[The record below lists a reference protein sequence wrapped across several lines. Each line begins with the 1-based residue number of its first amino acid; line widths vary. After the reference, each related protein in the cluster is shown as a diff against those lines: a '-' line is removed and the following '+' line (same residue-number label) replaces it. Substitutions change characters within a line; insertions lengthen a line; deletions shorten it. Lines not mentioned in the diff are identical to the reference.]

1 MAKIDSL
8 PLPESLKG
16 YCADHGITELYPPQ
30 AECVEKGLFEGASL
44 LLAIPTAS
52 GKTLVAE
59 MAMHAHVARGGR
71 CLYIV
76 PLRALAAEKHRDFSA
91 AGLDVGIAT
100 GDFGRRDEHLG
111 RHAVVVATS
120 EKVDSLVRNGASWL
134 REVTLLVVDEV
145 HLIGDDHRGATLE
158 MVITKLRSLCPGMQ
172 FLGLSATV
180 GNPEEIAAW
189 LDAAC
194 VTGDWRPVPLREGV
208 YWDGAIHF
216 IDEDVPVPRQTR
228 HDDVNL
234 VADTVSGGG
243 QCLVFV
249 SSRRNAE
256 AFARRAASGLALED
270 NRLAPRAAALEREGH
285 TDLGR
290 SLAACAARGAAFH
303 HAGLGPE
310 QRRLVEEGF
319 RDGVLRVIA
328 STPTLAA
335 GLNLPARRVV
345 IRDYLRF
352 EAGRGMQP
360 IPVGEYHQMAG
371 RAGRPRLDPVGEAVL
386 IAKSADGVDQL
397 VEHYIESPPEDVQ
410 SQCATGSALCTHVLS
425 LVATRFCTDRT
436 GLLAVLSRTF
446 FAHQEGADTLGPVAD
461 RVIEALAGM
470 EMLTDLGGRLDATE
484 FGDLTSRLSVDPRT
498 ADLVACGLDGAEEY
512 ADLALLHLLCTAPEM
527 PTLFVRSKDR
537 ATLERALW
545 EEGEALWAEL
555 PVYEGA
561 EAMDAFTRAF
571 KTALLLVDWIG
582 EVPEERICE
591 RFGVG
596 PGDVYMVTDRM
607 RWLVHAAA
615 RIARLFDHP
624 FAREIADLEVRVT
637 HGVKAELLPLIRL
650 SGIGRVRA
658 RRLYTN
664 GITTPAA
671 LREADPDRV
680 AAIIGRGIA
689 EKVLAAAGDAG
700 PEEESV
706 NQTSLDRFG
715 GR

>member
-1 MAKIDSL
+1 VDVDSL
-8 PLPESLKG
+8 PLPESLKV
-16 YCADHGITELYPPQ
+16 YCADRGITKLYPPQ
-30 AECVEKGLFEGASL
+30 AECVERGLFEGANL
-44 LLAIPTAS
+44 LVAIPTAS

-59 MAMHAHVARGGR
+59 MAMHLHAARGGR

-76 PLRALAAEKHRDFSA
+76 PLRALAAEKHRDFTA
-91 AGLDVGIAT
+91 AGLDAGIAT
-100 GDFGRRDEHLG
+100 GEFGRRDEHLG
-111 RHAVVVATS
+111 RYRTVVATS

-172 FLGLSATV
+172 CLGLSATI
-180 GNPEEIAAW
+180 GNPEEIACW

-216 IDEDVPVPRQTR
+216 DDHDRPVPKTTR
-228 HDDVNL
+228 HDDFNL
-234 VADTVSGGG
+234 AADTIGEGG

-256 AFARRAASGLALED
+256 AFARRAASGLSFEDDRLPAL
-270 NRLAPRAAALEREGH
+270 AAALEREAH
-285 TDLGR
+285 TELGR

-319 RDGVLRVIA
+319 SDGVIRVIS

-352 EAGRGMQP
+352 EAGRGMVP

-371 RAGRPRLDPVGEAVL
+371 RAGRPRLDPYGEAVL

-397 VEHYIESPPEDVQ
+397 VEHYIESPPEDVR
-410 SQCATGSALCTHVLS
+410 SRCATGGALCTHLLS

-436 GLLAVLSRTF
+436 GLREVLSRTF
-446 FAHQEGADTLGPVAD
+446 FAHQEGGESLGPVSD
-461 RVIEALAGM
+461 RVIDSLREM

-498 ADLVACGLDGAEEY
+498 ADLVARGLDRADEY
-512 ADLALLHLLCTAPEM
+512 ADIGLLHLLCTAPEM

-537 ATLERALW
+537 ASLERALW
-545 EEGEALWAEL
+545 EEGDMLWAEL

-561 EAMDAFTRAF
+561 EAMEGFTRAF
-571 KTALLLVDWIG
+571 KTALLLVDWIS
-582 EVPEERICE
+582 EVPEELICE
-591 RFGVG
+591 RHGVG

-607 RWLVHAAA
+607 RWLVHAAS
-615 RIARLFDHP
+615 RIARLFDSP
-624 FAREIADLEVRVT
+624 FAPQIADLEVRVT
-637 HGVKAELLPLIRL
+637 HGVAELLPLIRL
-650 SGIGRVRA
+650 PGIGRVRA
-658 RRLYTN
+658 RRLFTN
-664 GITTPAA
+664 GITTPAG

-680 AAIIGRGIA
+680 AAILGAGIA
-689 EKVLAAAGDAG
+689 QKVLGAAGDREG
-700 PEEESV
+700 SV
-706 NQTSLDRFG
+706 RQTSLDRFG
-715 GR
+715 GD